1 MATDADIPLP
11 VNEAREEQVGLP
23 IVEGEHFLKSPSTD
37 EVANNIAPNV
47 SKLVEKTFAEK
58 SQQNAEESI
67 SKDGDGNRGVVPEKC
82 STDPSVVTSDMKVG
96 DTDDDPCTE
105 GAIAVTQLSKETSSD
120 HHGAYDSLTKEIL
133 VESSLPSKE
142 AESHTP
148 CISEGDHNVPKLVEN
163 SEESSP
169 VRVEESQVV
178 RDEHFKEESERLPLT
193 EVSTGETNE
202 NIVLEAT
209 DNVKDKDKDLKEE
222 QSRNDTLHG
231 DTNKAEDATINAN
244 DGQKESVEGF
254 PAIVSSSHKEGSINA
269 DLQEAMGDHKDGKIS
284 DEVDNHKEILENLSS
299 GEGHCKL
306 TNISPDISKD
316 SEKTDQTLRDGSDT
330 FVDRPVELAI
340 TEETHVKVIQRNAE
354 EYNSTDKDGGRD
366 VIPEVCSIDSSV
378 ATSETKVGDTL
389 VYPDMDDT
397 EVATKLPKYTSSD
410 NHGINDSSTT
420 DVALTEEILQEADLV
435 SRETESRT
443 PCISEGEEPN
453 FQVKTIDNKSVD
465 EKPTE
470 EDIPCIIRNEVSK
483 EGNSDH
489 NKSTSEQDELE
500 NERSVENSTSGETI
514 IALENSNANELQ
526 SKRDLN
532 SSLSKEEEMDLQKSV
547 EPVTTPEDYG
557 VPSEKTLS
565 ESHGDVEC
573 KSKTMEDAATD
584 HRNPKLVEKS
594 EESSV
599 VQVTNSQID
608 HNEDLGEDTE
618 GLSLKEVSTGCT
630 NDNASAA
637 TGEIKGQSEDDKEA
651 ELPENEQNTKC
662 TLEKEDMQIENLAEL
677 HVALENNEVS
687 NITQGHNAEVLPEEA
702 TSDVA
707 EGQDSH
713 ENFPPIVSGSPEEGS
728 VNTVL
733 QEVTSDDTVDKIIHE
748 SDKHKEAS
756 ENLLTTVSTED
767 TEGITLVKMEGSENK
782 KKDDSEEEESE
793 EPPLPLLL
801 AQETSYASVQEA
813 RFEDGEPNK
822 AEFYNDER
830 DTENTEDVHVKPED
844 TKAPDLV
851 DKRSEGG
858 TVDAAA
864 EREETVENVPTIVHL
879 DEENEQVS
887 SIKEPSGAELFE
899 KDKNYESVLLME
911 EVQTIISDKIT
922 DTGEADKNDLAL
934 ENVAIEESLVT
945 QVDCSAREHEERV
958 EEENQS
964 SSLIEALVEETNAR
978 ESKNTDEPKNS
989 GKESMTPEMEN
1000 EEHTENMYGKEE
1012 TDVETPID
1020 FLQVKPEDIKQHDPS
1035 PDKNKSIEEEI
1046 TNADPLGISTDKA
1059 ERESVDVAHAHEEN
1073 VETKDVAKAI
1083 PDSDKKDSI
1092 PIEEFGSQNPM
1103 NEASS
1108 GNANGE
1114 KSTKVTEESLIMKE
1128 EPLESLQV
1136 ADKDIETPPV
1146 CRDRDTSSLHEESP
1160 TTNPETIMD
1169 DNKEKMLY
1177 NATGEEDETSKDKGI
1192 VEDISDCGKDD
1203 NMPSEELVSQNPLNG
1218 ASAGN
1223 ANIEESTEIGK
1234 GGLINEEVSFESLQK
1249 AEQEIETDHLSRQ
1262 REISS
1267 PDEQSHIVNLEGN
1280 GDDSKEEIAA
1290 SETSL
1295 EGETLKDKKSIAN
1308 TTPYEDKEDSMQVQ
1322 EDCSQWEQNESENIP
1337 SSEAPALSSIES
1349 SPVKEEEKVEIPTK
1363 EQILTADP
1371 QETIDETQEKTIDA
1385 ADKNNDVAI
1394 SAQNGDSDD
1403 NSPVE
1408 VDGLQEPPSEEVPA
1422 EKINDDEPT
1431 TSHET
1436 KFAYENNVKANLNE
1450 DEEKTECALVKEDV
1464 NIESSQVADDDIKG
1478 TSSGHDREAN
1488 PLDKQAPTTGSQET
1502 MDDEKYAK
1510 PLDSTD
1516 LKQEILEDGN
1526 CATTPDEDTKEDS
1539 KNQADDFILE
1549 SEEQSVKD
1557 SESTSVSDTPKDDI
1571 TESMLVKEVAKVED
1585 PIDSS
1590 EVATE
1595 DTKAFAPRQD
1605 AESSIVEQIL
1615 DPTTI
1620 ENETPKDEN
1629 VPTIFP
1635 DENLEEHLDEEN
1647 EHVSSIKETSGA
1659 ELSEKNENSESALL
1673 MEEVQRE
1680 IPAENIKTSDFDQH
1694 TKEKGILEEKIPTE
1708 TQRIPSDE
1716 EEETR
1721 IDAATTNEKTQE
1733 LQNDLN
1739 ENSNNDLLL
1748 KVAASELTHDINLE
1762 EEPERPPLTEI
1773 SKMEA
1778 FENESI
1784 LLEPKISDEPS
1795 TVEFPKDEKSTDY
1808 TAPKKENLQPEDHKT
1823 STSSGDTE
1831 TSCSLEEPSLEDN
1844 SQTIIRNK
1852 ITDAGEADKNDL
1864 ALEVPK
1870 EADSAD
1876 VKEETKEEEGYIKAV
1891 EITNAVTVASNQMT
1905 SNEHVSD
1912 STSLESVVLEKI
1924 NDPIV
1929 GEANSFNDKTDLE
1942 KIPISETL
1950 AETAS
1955 TECTETKDQ
1964 LPNVEKEAEVSKREA
1979 ENDQKHIKETL
1990 PNDAVSL
1997 DVLESKEVTGEEEVS
2012 SNRCKEI
2019 SSSPIS
2025 VASEDVS
2032 TSNVALEEDSTSNS
2046 VTDLETKNEEV
2057 PAIKEKTPSSVEG
2070 QDSESTIVEKTSNYA
2085 GSFTEKR
2092 SDSTEVAFTPGEN
2105 KGGYES
2111 DKRSLESI
2119 AQGQIFNIMSET
2131 EETKAEEEDLNTES
2145 GIQSDKAVIEDIV
2158 QEETMY
2164 EKEIVKDDI
2173 SSEKDQLSRIK
2184 EEHEDVKDYHQGF
2197 CELEVP
2203 EVSEEA
2209 DDKAPEDQQEKT
2221 FTDKAID
2228 RILHQEEQATRIEE
2242 PTTNIDDENVR
2253 ELDIGVNTDTQDSN
2267 KETVQIAIIPGKE
2280 SEEQNKEDEIYSS
2293 DKLQE
2298 EDEETLILSEGESK
2312 EEAKETYKE
2321 AYLEAEKFDSSP
2333 QIKDVLK
2340 CAVRDVGPDTQKDNE
2355 KSTTGI
2361 FSEEDYPKNITKC
2374 EVSSASE
2381 DVALT
2386 EQPSEDASIT
2396 AELQEAKKIGEC
2408 TEGTPLRTEDQLV
2421 KDIALAEQP
2430 SEDAC
2435 ITAEVQEA
2443 KAGIDLGAAVPVPG
2457 ANGSESQEV
2466 ENLNEKCTEMAD
2478 TSTPVETLANSTSKN
2493 IGESTEGNLLEAED
2507 QQTKLYDLPEESNMS
2522 VTEVKTAEK
2531 DDAVNIQSAR
2541 SISEDVQDQELFKES
2556 YGVSSNHNPVQGN
2569 PEERTE
2575 TSEGQKTNPIQAA
2588 RVLETLKKEKEE
2600 QKLGGDNVDV
2610 HEEEKNT
2617 YSIPSQLESLNG
2629 ADTEKVQESSIH
2641 QRLVEDTAQ
2650 HEKKEGIQQI
2660 DSPLFLPHAQ
2670 CSDITTS
2677 ENEPAQD
2684 GGLGS
2689 TGVTELDASPLSL
2702 KDKHVDLESGDT
2714 SRNLIPENLD
2724 GDKNVST
2731 EHFQGEHEVVKPS
2744 KVEQEEDECGNKER
2758 KDHQMERKTESEETD
2773 KASLSD
2779 QLHVSTRGTSEMADH
2794 SPTEK
2799 EPTRHTEDM
2808 PAQNIDE
2815 AQHENMKTDEEK
2827 DGEEESHEQKKS
2839 DLGSEAPVMVDIGD
2853 ADIKVAHKK
2862 SHNILSGVGSKVKHS
2877 IAKVKKAI
2885 TGKSPSPKKATIPE
2899 SK

>member
-11 VNEAREEQVGLP
+11 VNEAREEQVGLSV
-23 IVEGEHFLKSPSTD
+23 VEGEHFLKSPSTD
-37 EVANNIAPNV
+37 KVANNIAPNV
-47 SKLVEKTFAEK
+47 SKLVEKTLAEK

-67 SKDGDGNRGVVPEKC
+67 SKDGDGDRGVVPEKC

-96 DTDDDPCTE
+96 DTDDDPFTD
-105 GAIAVTQLSKETSSD
+105 GAVAVTQLSKETSSD

-148 CISEGDHNVPKLVEN
+148 CISEGDHNAPKLVEN
-163 SEESSP
+163 FESSP
-169 VRVEESQVV
+169 VQVEESQVV
-178 RDEHFKEESERLPLT
+178 RDEHFKEETLT

-222 QSRNDTLHG
+222 QSRNEVSDLNEENSVEAPPEEQTLHG
-231 DTNKAEDATINAN
+231 DTNKAEDAINAN

-254 PAIVSSSHKEGSINA
+254 PAIVSNSHKEGSINA
-269 DLQEAMGDHKDGKIS
+269 DLQEATGDHKDGKIS
-284 DEVDNHKEILENLSS
+284 DEGDNHKEVLGNLSS
-299 GEGHCKL
+299 GEV

-330 FVDRPVELAI
+330 FVDRPVELAT

-354 EYNSTDKDGGRD
+354 ECNSTDKDDGRD
-366 VIPEVCSIDSSV
+366 VIPEVCSFGSSV

-453 FQVKTIDNKSVD
+453 FQVKTTDNKSVD

-483 EGNSDH
+483 EGNSDQ
-489 NKSTSEQDELE
+489 NKITSEQDELE

-514 IALENSNANELQ
+514 IALENSNAKELQ
-526 SKRDLN
+526 GKRDLN
-532 SSLSKEEEMDLQKSV
+532 SSLSKEEETDLQKSV
-547 EPVTTPEDYG
+547 EPVTTPEDFG

-573 KSKTMEDAATD
+573 KSKTMEDATTD
-584 HRNPKLVEKS
+584 HSDPKLAEKS

-608 HNEDLGEDTE
+608 HNEDLGEDRE

-637 TGEIKGQSEDDKEA
+637 TGEIKGQSEDHKEA
-651 ELPENEQNTKC
+651 ELPENEQSTKC
-662 TLEKEDMQIENLAEL
+662 TLVKEDIQIENLAEPL

-687 NITQGHNAEVLPEEA
+687 NITQGQNAEVLPEEA

-707 EGQDSH
+707 EGQKDSH

-733 QEVTSDDTVDKIIHE
+733 QEVMSDDTDDKIINE

-756 ENLLTTVSTED
+756 ED
-767 TEGITLVKMEGSENK
+767 TEGIALVKMEGSENK
-782 KKDDSEEEESE
+782 KKDVSAEESE

-801 AQETSYASVQEA
+801 AQEISDASVQET

-830 DTENTEDVHVKPED
+830 DTESFLPNTENTEDVHVNPED

-864 EREETVENVPTIVHL
+864 EREETVENAATIVPDENTEKHL

-887 SIKEPSGAELFE
+887 SIKEPSGAELFG
-899 KDKNYESVLLME
+899 KDKNSASVLLTE
-911 EVQTIISDKIT
+911 EVQTTISDKIT

-934 ENVAIEESLVT
+934 ENVAKET

-964 SSLIEALVEETNAR
+964 SSVIEAQVEETNAR
-978 ESKNTDEPKNS
+978 ESKNTDEPKNR
-989 GKESMTPEMEN
+989 GKESMTPKMEN
-1000 EEHTENMYGKEE
+1000 EEHTENMYGK
-1012 TDVETPID
+1012 
-1020 FLQVKPEDIKQHDPS
+1020 
-1035 PDKNKSIEEEI
+1035 EEI

-1059 ERESVDVAHAHEEN
+1059 ERESVDVAHTHEEN
-1073 VETKDVAKAI
+1073 VETKD
-1083 PDSDKKDSI
+1083 
-1092 PIEEFGSQNPM
+1092 
-1103 NEASS
+1103 
-1108 GNANGE
+1108 
-1114 KSTKVTEESLIMKE
+1114 
-1128 EPLESLQV
+1128 
-1136 ADKDIETPPV
+1136 
-1146 CRDRDTSSLHEESP
+1146 
-1160 TTNPETIMD
+1160 
-1169 DNKEKMLY
+1169 
-1177 NATGEEDETSKDKGI
+1177 I
-1192 VEDISDCGKDD
+1192 VEDISDCGKDG
-1203 NMPSEELVSQNPLNG
+1203 NMPTEELGG

-1223 ANIEESTEIGK
+1223 ANIEESTKIGK
-1234 GGLINEEVSFESLQK
+1234 GGLINEEASVESLQE
-1249 AEQEIETDHLSRQ
+1249 AAQVIETGHLTRE

-1267 PDEQSHIVNLEGN
+1267 PDEQSHIVNL
-1280 GDDSKEEIAA
+1280 DDSKEEIAA
-1290 SETSL
+1290 SETTL
-1295 EGETLKDKKSIAN
+1295 EGETLKDKQSIAN
-1308 TTPYEDKEDSMQVQ
+1308 TTPYEDKEESMQVQ
-1322 EDCSQWEQNESENIP
+1322 EDCSQWEQNETENIP

-1408 VDGLQEPPSEEVPA
+1408 VDGLQEPPSEEVPE

-1436 KFAYENNVKANLNE
+1436 KFAYENTVKANLNE
-1450 DEEKTECALVKEDV
+1450 DEEKIECALVKEDV
-1464 NIESSQVADDDIKG
+1464 HIESSQVADDDIKG

-1488 PLDKQAPTTGSQET
+1488 PLEEQAPTTGSQET

-1510 PLDSTD
+1510 PLDPTD
-1516 LKQEILEDGN
+1516 LKQEILEDRK
-1526 CATTPDEDTKEDS
+1526 CATTPHEDTKEDS
-1539 KNQADDFILE
+1539 QNQADDFILE

-1557 SESTSVSDTPKDDI
+1557 SERTSVSDTPKDDI
-1571 TESMLVKEVAKVED
+1571 TESTLVKEVAKVED

-1590 EVATE
+1590 QVATE
-1595 DTKAFAPRQD
+1595 DIKAFAPRQD

-1615 DPTTI
+1615 DPTTV

-1647 EHVSSIKETSGA
+1647 EQVSSIKEPSGS
-1659 ELSEKNENSESALL
+1659 ELSEKDENSESALL

-1708 TQRIPSDE
+1708 NSQGIPSDE

-1733 LQNDLN
+1733 LQNVLN
-1739 ENSNNDLLL
+1739 ENSDKDLLL
-1748 KVAASELTHDINLE
+1748 KVAASEMTHDINLE
-1762 EEPERPPLTEI
+1762 EEAERPPLTEI
-1773 SKMEA
+1773 SKKEA
-1778 FENESI
+1778 CENESI

-1795 TVEFPKDEKSTDY
+1795 TVGVPKDEKSTDY
-1808 TAPKKENLQPEDHKT
+1808 TTPEKENLQPEDHKT
-1823 STSSGDTE
+1823 STSSGDIE
-1831 TSCSLEEPSLEDN
+1831 ASCSLEEQSLEDN
-1844 SQTIIRNK
+1844 SQTIISDK

-1870 EADSAD
+1870 ETDSAD

-1891 EITNAVTVASNQMT
+1891 EITNAVTVASDQMT

-1912 STSLESVVLEKI
+1912 STSMESVVLEKI
-1924 NDPIV
+1924 NDPLV

-1955 TECTETKDQ
+1955 RECTETEDQ

-2025 VASEDVS
+2025 VA
-2032 TSNVALEEDSTSNS
+2032 LEEDSTSNS
-2046 VTDLETKNEEV
+2046 VTDLETKNEEEV
-2057 PAIKEKTPSSVEG
+2057 PAIKEKTPSSVQG
-2070 QDSESTIVEKTSNYA
+2070 QDAEGTIV
-2085 GSFTEKR
+2085 EKR

-2119 AQGQIFNIMSET
+2119 AQGQSFNIKSET
-2131 EETKAEEEDLNTES
+2131 EETKAEEEDLNTGS
-2145 GIQSDKAVIEDIV
+2145 GIQSDKAVIEDIL
-2158 QEETMY
+2158 QEETMC

-2173 SSEKDQLSRIK
+2173 SSVKEQLPRIK
-2184 EEHEDVKDYHQGF
+2184 EEHEGVKDYHQGS

-2203 EVSEEA
+2203 QVSEEA

-2221 FTDKAID
+2221 FTGKAID
-2228 RILHQEEQATRIEE
+2228 RILHQEDQATRIEE
-2242 PTTNIDDENVR
+2242 PTTKIDDENVR
-2253 ELDIGVNTDTQDSN
+2253 ELDIGVNPDTQDSY

-2298 EDEETLILSEGESK
+2298 EDEETLIHSEGKSK

-2333 QIKDVLK
+2333 QIKDISK
-2340 CAVRDVGPDTQKDNE
+2340 YAVRDVGLDTPEDNE

-2361 FSEEDYPKNITKC
+2361 FSEEDYPKNINKC

-2386 EQPSEDASIT
+2386 KQPSENASIT

-2408 TEGTPLRTEDQLV
+2408 TEGTPLGTEDQLV

-2457 ANGSESQEV
+2457 ATGSESQEV

-2478 TSTPVETLANSTSKN
+2478 TSTPVETLVNSTSKKN

-2522 VTEVKTAEK
+2522 VTEVKMEEK
-2531 DDAVNIQSAR
+2531 DDAENIQSVR

-2556 YGVSSNHNPVQGN
+2556 YGVSSNHNPVEGN

-2588 RVLETLKKEKEE
+2588 PVLETLKKEIEE

-2629 ADTEKVQESSIH
+2629 ADTEKVPESSIH

-2677 ENEPAQD
+2677 ENEPAHD
-2684 GGLGS
+2684 GELGS
-2689 TGVTELDASPLSL
+2689 TGVTELDASPLYL
-2702 KDKHVDLESGDT
+2702 KDRHVVLEAGDT
-2714 SRNLIPENLD
+2714 SRNLIPENLEL
-2724 GDKNVST
+2724 DKNIST

-2758 KDHQMERKTESEETD
+2758 KDHQMERNTESEETD

-2779 QLHVSTRGTSEMADH
+2779 QLHVSTRGISEMADH

-2799 EPTRHTEDM
+2799 EPTRHAEDM

-2839 DLGSEAPVMVDIGD
+2839 DLSSEAPVMVDIGD